1 MVMHQIGINLPGWRG
16 HRLPSSPP
24 QCLVDTSSQPVSEL
38 LVRWKAEDREALEK
52 LVPLVYKELREI
64 ARCHLQRERP
74 PGMLCRYAALV
85 HEVYLRL
92 VDQEPSEA
100 GRIEWDDDHD
110 GRLPMLIIDGR
121 EVTWEDFGRML
132 MSFEGFHFELNIRDK
147 SEEF

>member
-1 MVMHQIGINLPGWRG
+1 LKNLFRWFTR
-16 HRLPSSPP
+16 SSARSLAAISSGNGPRACSADTPP
-24 QCLVDTSSQPVSEL
+24 WFTN
-38 LVRWKAEDREALEK
+38 
-52 LVPLVYKELREI
+52 
-64 ARCHLQRERP
+64 
-74 PGMLCRYAALV
+74 
-85 HEVYLRL
+85 YLRL

-121 EVTWEDFGRML
+121 EVTWEDFGPML